1 MIGPLVDSGGLFVG
15 GIIGAVFADIFP
27 ERLKK
32 ALPSIFGIITL
43 CLGATLV
50 GKAAALPVVTVSLI
64 LGTMLGEILYAEAL
78 LQKALR
84 AIFGLLKSKRLGD
97 ENFFLMVITLVAAF
111 CFGSMGFLGA
121 FHEGLTGKPDILL
134 TKAALDMFSGVV
146 FGSILGFSVSLIALP
161 QFAILALIYMGA
173 TTIAP
178 LMPPPCS
185 TTLRPAAAL
194 SLWQR
199 ACACATS
206 RYFRSSTCCPPSASF
221 CPSLACGSCTF
232 PLNSG
237 KPSQPPQM
245 QFALRSRDQRA
256 KPFDTP
262 GASARPAT
270 GPADPPADQCC
281 CSGWR
286 RG

>member
-1 MIGPLVDSGGLFVG
+1 MIGPIVDSAGLFIG
-15 GIIGAVFADIFP
+15 GVIGVVFSGVFP
-27 ERLKK
+27 EQLKK

-64 LGTMLGEILYAEAL
+64 LGTMIGEIMYAEAL

-84 AIFGLLKSKRLGD
+84 AIFGLLKSKRMGD

-178 LMPPPCS
+178 LM
-185 TTLRPAAAL
+185 TPAML
-194 SLWQR
+194 NDF
-199 ACACATS
+199 T
-206 RYFRSSTCCPPSASF
+206 
-221 CPSLACGSCTF
+221 ACGGVIF
-232 PLNSG
+232 V
-237 KPSQPPQM
+237 
-245 QFALRSRDQRA
+245 
-256 KPFDTP
+256 
-262 GASARPAT
+262 AT
-270 GPADPPADQCC
+270 GLRMCDIKIFPVINMLPALGIILPLSRLWELYFPFK
-281 CSGWR
+281 
-286 RG
+286 

>member
-15 GIIGAVFADIFP
+15 GIIGVVFADIFP

-32 ALPSIFGIITL
+32 ALPSIFGVITL
-43 CLGATLV
+43 CLGTSLV
-50 GKAAALPVVTVSLI
+50 GKAQALPAVTVALI

-178 LMPPPCS
+178 LMTPAMLNDFTACGGVIFVA
-185 TTLRPAAAL
+185 TGLRMCEIKIFPVINMLPALGIILPL
-194 SLWQR
+194 SRLWQL
-199 ACACATS
+199 
-206 RYFRSSTCCPPSASF
+206 YF
-221 CPSLACGSCTF
+221 
-232 PLNSG
+232 
-237 KPSQPPQM
+237 
-245 QFALRSRDQRA
+245 
-256 KPFDTP
+256 PFK
-262 GASARPAT
+262 
-270 GPADPPADQCC
+270 
-281 CSGWR
+281 
-286 RG
+286 